1 MIPAIGDTISNRYT
15 LIAQYRSHPG
25 LSAWLANDHTLERD
39 CQFYIVSDQT
49 KTASVTALA
58 SSLALSHDPHF
69 TPVYNFSRYNGIVT
83 VVTATDTG
91 ISLHDFLHSKGH
103 RPLSNEAIRTI
114 TSQITEAVHSLYMSS
129 LSHQGL
135 NSSVVRLTRKA
146 ITIAD
151 TTISPFIVPTAEV
164 HYPQYKLNEEV
175 KDISQIAKI
184 LFEMVTGTPFDSSH
198 RTHMAE
204 LLAEKRRD
212 VPPEFLAIC
221 VRALSLDD
229 IAEGTSITTSHRSF
243 PILTLTELSMLL
255 GDAKKPED
263 LSHDEYDLPEKA
275 GAPSISTV
283 PMVKVSMGT
292 VLEIPDSLQ
301 TEDRIQSS
309 HSPSQWN
316 AGDLLFNGADAVQ
329 EVDPSSDQFLRSFAD
344 TNTGEQ
350 PIYQQTPSQT
360 ASPYTHPER
369 SSARSSQQTQP
380 ARPAQLAD
388 SDQSQSTQ
396 SLQSPQSSQSPRS
409 YQPQSYQPQSAQ
421 PQSYQP
427 QPARS
432 SHVPHAVSRNVSR
445 ETFTGQPQQIAN
457 GTPQTP
463 TSQPKS
469 SEVHQDAAASIL
481 PLDIPIPAR
490 PGTNT
495 SPTHPTAT
503 PRRSS
508 APTQPQSSHTQTSRA
523 QASQAQ
529 LSQTSS
535 QRASQNSDN
544 EATVI
549 GIKPVSSNAETSQ
562 SETAGETTFI
572 IPGNQAAK
580 LKEEASAQKEREYFA
595 EEHRQEA
602 LAEESAHTS
611 TVRKS
616 RPRNRVEKKAKS
628 EIQRN
633 GSKSLSRN
641 AIIWSG
647 IILLIVILVI
657 ALTHLNLN
665 PIHFGSSQNSSTWN
679 IDSSSAPIP
688 GGEAE
693 ERAQVG
699 ESNSSHQHSTRTK
712 NKQQSSKPSPT
723 DKLAS
728 AVPKPGQA
736 KPDNSNT
743 PLTLSSTQFFRS
755 AQQNGNQARG
765 IYIHLAQ
772 SSQVH
777 RVEITMRG
785 DITGTNG
792 ELYANSTPQSPHNG
806 DPIAKFTFQ
815 GPGKVTSVNITDPPQ
830 TQDLVVW
837 VPQLSSGGFYY
848 GQVQVF

>member
-39 CQFYIVSDQT
+39 CQFYIISDQT
-49 KTASVTALA
+49 KTASTAALA

-69 TPVYNFSRYNGIVT
+69 TPVYNFARHDGVVT
-83 VVTATDTG
+83 VVTATDQG

-103 RPLSNEAIRTI
+103 RPLSIEAIRTI
-114 TSQITEAVHSLYMSS
+114 TAQITAAIHSLYMSS

-135 NSSVVRLTRKA
+135 SSSVVRLTRSA

-151 TTISPFIVPTAEV
+151 TAISPFIVPTAEV
-164 HYPQYKLNEEV
+164 HYPQYKFNEEV

-198 RTHMAE
+198 RTEMAA
-204 LLAEKRRD
+204 LLAQKRQT

-221 VRALSLDD
+221 IRALSLDD
-229 IAEGTSITTSHRSF
+229 IEEGTSITTSRRSF
-243 PILTLTELSMLL
+243 PILTLTELAMLL
-255 GDAKKPED
+255 GDAQKPED
-263 LSHDEYDLPEKA
+263 LPHNEYDLPDTT

-301 TEDRIQSS
+301 TEDRVESTNA
-309 HSPSQWN
+309 PSQWN

-350 PIYQQTPSQT
+350 PIYQQPV
-360 ASPYTHPER
+360 
-369 SSARSSQQTQP
+369 
-380 ARPAQLAD
+380 
-388 SDQSQSTQ
+388 QSGKTTS
-396 SLQSPQSSQSPRS
+396 SSQSGPSAKSASSLPS
-409 YQPQSYQPQSAQ
+409 YQPQANRGAAQS
-421 PQSYQP
+421 PI
-427 QPARS
+427 
-432 SHVPHAVSRNVSR
+432 VSR
-445 ETFTGQPQQIAN
+445 ETINNSGSNSDRTH
-457 GTPQTP
+457 TVSQTP
-463 TSQPKS
+463 HNQ
-469 SEVHQDAAASIL
+469 EHQAHQDAAASIL

-490 PGTNT
+490 PGT
-495 SPTHPTAT
+495 
-503 PRRSS
+503 SS
-508 APTQPQSSHTQTSRA
+508 SQNADSSHA
-523 QASQAQ
+523 
-529 LSQTSS
+529 
-535 QRASQNSDN
+535 SDN
-544 EATVI
+544 DETVI
-549 GIKPVSSNAETSQ
+549 GMTPVRSGSQ
-562 SETAGETTFI
+562 SGQSGQSRSGQVTPSSQSTNAQSANDGETTFI
-572 IPGNQAAK
+572 IPSNQAAK
-580 LKEEASAQKEREYFA
+580 LKEAEDAHAERERIA
-595 EEHRQEA
+595 EEQRQEA

-616 RPRNRVEKKAKS
+616 HRESRVEKKAKS
-628 EIQRN
+628 EIKRD
-633 GSKSLSRN
+633 GSKSLSRT

-647 IILLIVILVI
+647 VILLVVILII
-657 ALTHLNLN
+657 ALTHLDLS
-665 PIHFGSSQNSSTWN
+665 PIHFGSSQNSTVWN

-699 ESNSSHQHSTRTK
+699 DPDSSQKRSDKNSRTK
-712 NKQQSSKPSPT
+712 NGQNASTKPSPT

-728 AVPKPGQA
+728 AVPKPGKA
-736 KPDNSNT
+736 KDDNNNK
-743 PLTLSSTQFFRS
+743 PLTLSSMQFFRA
-755 AQQNGNQARG
+755 AQQDGRQARG
-765 IYIHLAQ
+765 IYIRLAQ

-785 DITGTNG
+785 NVEGTNG

-815 GPGKVTSVNITDPPQ
+815 GAGKVTSISITDPPQ

-837 VPQLSSGGFYY
+837 VPQLTQGGFYY

>member
-39 CQFYIVSDQT
+39 CQFYIISDQT
-49 KTASVTALA
+49 KTASTAALA

-69 TPVYNFSRYNGIVT
+69 TPVYNFARHDGIVT
-83 VVTATDTG
+83 VVTATDQG
-91 ISLHDFLHSKGH
+91 ISLHDFLQSKGH
-103 RPLSNEAIRTI
+103 QPLSIEAIRTI
-114 TSQITEAVHSLYMSS
+114 TAQITAAIHSLYMSS

-135 NSSVVRLTRKA
+135 SSSVVRLTRSA

-151 TTISPFIVPTAEV
+151 TAISPFIVPTAEV
-164 HYPQYKLNEEV
+164 HYPQYKFNEEV

-198 RTHMAE
+198 RTEMAA
-204 LLAEKRRD
+204 LLAQKRQA

-221 VRALSLDD
+221 IRALSLDD
-229 IAEGTSITTSHRSF
+229 IEEGTSITTSRRSF
-243 PILTLTELSMLL
+243 PILTLTELAMLL

-263 LSHDEYDLPEKA
+263 LSHDEYDLPNTT

-301 TEDRIQSS
+301 TEDRVESTNA
-309 HSPSQWN
+309 PSQWN

-350 PIYQQTPSQT
+350 PVYQRSPQPRQSQPSRQ
-360 ASPYTHPER
+360 
-369 SSARSSQQTQP
+369 SA
-380 ARPAQLAD
+380 
-388 SDQSQSTQ
+388 QSQSPAQ
-396 SLQSPQSSQSPRS
+396 SANSLPS
-409 YQPQSYQPQSAQ
+409 YQPQQPQANRSTAQ
-421 PQSYQP
+421 
-427 QPARS
+427 S
-432 SHVPHAVSRNVSR
+432 STVSR
-445 ETFTGQPQQIAN
+445 ETINNGGNSGSHTHEASQAPNGQEHQAHQA
-457 GTPQTP
+457 
-463 TSQPKS
+463 
-469 SEVHQDAAASIL
+469 HQDAAASIL

-490 PGTNT
+490 PGTIPARPGT
-495 SPTHPTAT
+495 S
-503 PRRSS
+503 
-508 APTQPQSSHTQTSRA
+508 SSHSA
-523 QASQAQ
+523 D
-529 LSQTSS
+529 SS
-535 QRASQNSDN
+535 HSSDSD
-544 EATVI
+544 ETVI
-549 GIKPVSSNAETSQ
+549 GMTPVRSGSQ
-562 SETAGETTFI
+562 SANDGETTFI
-572 IPGNQAAK
+572 IPSNQAAK
-580 LKEEASAQKEREYFA
+580 LKEAADAHEERERIA
-595 EEHRQEA
+595 EEQRQEA

-616 RPRNRVEKKAKS
+616 HRENRVEKKAKS
-628 EIQRN
+628 EIKRD

-647 IILLIVILVI
+647 VILLVVILII
-657 ALTHLNLN
+657 ALTHLDLS
-665 PIHFGSSQNSSTWN
+665 PLHFGSSQNSTVWN

-699 ESNSSHQHSTRTK
+699 DSDSSSKRSSKSRTK
-712 NKQQSSKPSPT
+712 SGQNTSAKPSPT

-728 AVPKPGQA
+728 AVPKPGKAQD
-736 KPDNSNT
+736 DNNK
-743 PLTLSSTQFFRS
+743 PLTLSSTQFFRA
-755 AQQNGNQARG
+755 AQQDGRQARG
-765 IYIHLAQ
+765 IYIRLAQ

-785 DITGTNG
+785 NVEGTNG

-815 GPGKVTSVNITDPPQ
+815 GAGKVTSISITNPPQ

-837 VPQLSSGGFYY
+837 VPQLSQGGFYY